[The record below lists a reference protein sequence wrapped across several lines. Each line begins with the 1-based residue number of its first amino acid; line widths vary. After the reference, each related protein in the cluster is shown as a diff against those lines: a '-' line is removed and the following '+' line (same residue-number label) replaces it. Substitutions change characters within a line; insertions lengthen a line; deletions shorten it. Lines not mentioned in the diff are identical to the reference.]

1 MVTIEQKLT
10 LFSKLLNQDIKEDAN
25 KKFRQLDKD
34 YEKRLAEN
42 KFQVDKEATE
52 IIEQTRKRAELKK
65 VELISKGKMSS
76 KKELMQIKE
85 ALISRFMKNLKH
97 KVVQFTHETGYRKY
111 LEKLLGELEGLR
123 DYKNDLIIYLTE
135 ADFKQNKDFI
145 EEKLMTLGIKRNQL
159 SFQISDEDI
168 LGGFVIKDPS
178 LNMRIDE
185 SIQTVMDEAKDKIV
199 EKISIVIEEAGDE
212 RDES

>member
-85 ALISRFMKNLKH
+85 ALISRFMKNLRH
-97 KVVQFTHETGYRKY
+97 KVVQFTHEAGYRKY